1 MSPHLAIVN
10 AIRPFLAT
18 GIWAEKAHHTVKAGP
33 RKIQAQRADKPGKP
47 HLERKALP
55 KRVLGVGI
63 GLA

>member
-33 RKIQAQRADKPGKP
+33 QKI
-47 HLERKALP
+47 
-55 KRVLGVGI
+55 
-63 GLA
+63 